1 MILGK
6 SPKKQGMPSSVLLE
20 SKSIYKKLILPL
32 LSSVECGGF
41 LIYAS
46 PVIYIPGYE
55 EILSPEDDP
64 YEI

>member
-1 MILGK
+1 M
-6 SPKKQGMPSSVLLE
+6 SSSVLLE

-55 EILSPEDDP
+55 EILSPEEDP
-64 YEI
+64 YEV